1 MAAYGSFT
9 STLSAV
15 NQMLSSIGQ
24 SRISELAV
32 AGEANDAKKVLEE
45 IDRAVQSEGWHFN
58 RFYGVTLARG
68 TGQISGTLAGSVV
81 TTSSAHY
88 INVGETMTDV
98 VASSDH
104 TVTAVSTSGLTF
116 TLDGSPNGILY
127 SYTKRIQTPT
137 DALSLDFNTYS
148 YNRSDPIVRG
158 AFIFDKST
166 NTWEY
171 SADIKATTISQI
183 PFEQLTVGEPSLPEY
198 ARRYIITK
206 AARVFA
212 ARYVGDPQLVQMLGQ
227 DEMEAKT
234 NALQQDSDNADTN
247 IFESP
252 LAFYTINRGGTGNTT
267 PISSLYKS

>member
-1 MAAYGSFT
+1 
-9 STLSAV
+9 
-15 NQMLSSIGQ
+15 MLSSIGQ

-58 RFYGVTLARG
+58 RFYTVKLVRG
-68 TGQISGTLAGSVV
+68 TGQISGTLAGSVI
-81 TTSSAHY
+81 TTSSKHY
-88 INVGETMTDV
+88 INVGETITDV
-98 VASSDH
+98 AAATDH
-104 TVTAVSTSGLTF
+104 KVTAVSTSGLTF
-116 TLDGSPNGILY
+116 TLDGTPSGTLY

-137 DALSLDFNTYS
+137 DALSLDFSTYS
-148 YNRSDPIVRG
+148 YNRCDPVVRG

-171 SADIKATTISQI
+171 STDVTCSTISQI

-212 ARYVGDPQLVQMLGQ
+212 ARYVGDPQLVEMLGQ

-252 LAFYTINRGGTGNTT
+252 LAYYTINRGGTGNTT
-267 PISSLYKS
+267 PISTLHKT